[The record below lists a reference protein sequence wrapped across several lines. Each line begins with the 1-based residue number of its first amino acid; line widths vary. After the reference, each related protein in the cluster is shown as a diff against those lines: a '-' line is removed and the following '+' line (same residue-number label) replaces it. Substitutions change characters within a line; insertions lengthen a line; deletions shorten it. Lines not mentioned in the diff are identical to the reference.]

1 MDGRIDIVGVVT
13 VPIASP
19 DGGSGVALVLVPR
32 SGVVCCS
39 TGMGIYCSPFWGGDF
54 RVMFGAGVR
63 ITRGG
68 ALNRRR
74 RRGGAER

>member
-1 MDGRIDIVGVVT
+1 MDGRTDIVGVVT

-32 SGVVCCS
+32 SGCS

-54 RVMFGAGVR
+54 RVMFGVGVR
-63 ITRGG
+63 VTRGG
-68 ALNRRR
+68 ALNRRG